1 MGLFDAIREK
11 AGELLSGATEKVGD
25 LAGDLP
31 GAQEVQDLSQSATD
45 ATGQVTEQA
54 TGTVDELCA
63 TATDLTGSAT
73 DAADTITSSLP
84 DGPPEPYRP

>member
-31 GAQEVQDLSQSATD
+31 GAQEVQDLSQSAAD
-45 ATGQVTEQA
+45 ATGQVGEQVAGTTE
-54 TGTVDELCA
+54 ELD
-63 TATDLTGSAT
+63 TTAT
-73 DAADTITSSLP
+73 DAADTVTGSLP
-84 DGPPEPYRP
+84 DLPEPYRP

>member
-11 AGELLSGATEKVGD
+11 AGELLSGASEKVGD

-45 ATGQVTEQA
+45 AAGQAGEQA
-54 TGTVDELCA
+54 AGTAQELGA
-63 TATDLTGSAT
+63 TASDVSGSVT
-73 DAADTITSSLP
+73 DAADTVAGSLP
-84 DGPPEPYRP
+84 DVPPYQP